1 MTGHT
6 EASRPF
12 SEDRMKMLPLH
23 TVADAALLVLHP
35 MQEMSP
41 EEQVAGAAV
50 LFATVCK
57 RVGVSGQ
64 GMWDFAER
72 VLNAP
77 IKAETRQGQNTL
89 MALRDFAGLRIAG
102 DDGVSIG

>member
-1 MTGHT
+1 MPGHT

-12 SEDRMKMLPLH
+12 DADRMAMLPIH
-23 TVADAALLVLHP
+23 KVADAALHVLNP
-35 MQEMSP
+35 MQELSP

-57 RVGVSGQ
+57 RVGVTGA

-77 IKAETRQGQNTL
+77 IKAETAQGQNTL
-89 MALRDFAGLRIAG
+89 QALKDFAGLRIAG
-102 DDGVSIG
+102 DERVSVG